1 MIIEDSI
8 YKFSSFPLTVI
19 QGISTRYYGLIKD
32 STGFYKDNLNKFADA
47 LGIESESIIFP
58 YQKHTGN
65 VLVVQPH
72 PSPPL
77 TPIKSGLR
85 GEGIDGVDGFITKE
99 RGLLLGIVTA
109 DCLPI
114 LFYDPKKKI
123 VGIVHAGYRG
133 LLNRILENMIIKFA
147 NLGSDIKDILVG
159 IGPGIGVC
167 CYSIPPERVARFF
180 ELYPECKD
188 VYQKKKDK
196 FFLDLISI
204 AEYILM
210 TKGIIQAKIEK
221 ASICTKDN
229 IDKFYSYRGDSTET
243 FGQFA
248 SVIGLN

>member
-1 MIIEDSI
+1 MIIQDNI
-8 YKFSSFPLTVI
+8 YKFSSFPPTII
-19 QGISTRYYGLIKD
+19 QGISTSYYGSMKD
-32 STGFYKDNLNKFADA
+32 STGFYKDNLRKFADA
-47 LGIESESIIFP
+47 LGINSEKIIFP
-58 YQKHTGN
+58 NQSHTGSVERISKN
-65 VLVVQPH
+65 SAKLNF
-72 PSPPL
+72 L
-77 TPIKSGLR
+77 EI
-85 GEGIDGVDGFITKE
+85 DGFITKE